1 MTARVY
7 RSAQHIFSHM
17 GRPSPGPDEV
27 ADSKRVL
34 ARPAHL
40 PALHASHSVA
50 RSHTLDVP

>member
-34 ARPAHL
+34 ARLAHL